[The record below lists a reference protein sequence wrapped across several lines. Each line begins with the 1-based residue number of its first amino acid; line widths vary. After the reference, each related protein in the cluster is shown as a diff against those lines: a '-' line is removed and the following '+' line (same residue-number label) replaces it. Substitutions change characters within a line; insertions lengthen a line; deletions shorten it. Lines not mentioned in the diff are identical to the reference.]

1 MKDNAKQQLTN
12 CLMIK
17 KLGMVVLWSCVIIY
31 GVYIFLLLFFKNII
45 GLAILAVLA
54 IIVIAFKLYRNRY
67 KILFKRQVKMLSR
80 VCEKSPND
88 SRIMPEEQFT
98 ESFDSANFFIQY
110 KPETKEFFFSS
121 YYYLIFPDYV
131 EIWSKAVNEVKILVS
146 MEAPETK
153 VEVHSVGQL
162 GKYFTLIMSPKDA
175 KKSFLLSLAHLCIR
189 LRSQLPCNNR
199 ILIYKFYFKIKVFDT
214 VCYGEFDCV
223 RVSRVITISA
233 NGNYC
238 VANVEVDG
246 CFPEDFIKLNPPM
259 SIILQYDM
267 YSIETKMLV
276 SKEEFDAHWEKCK
289 VKDLCE

>member
-1 MKDNAKQQLTN
+1 
-12 CLMIK
+12 
-17 KLGMVVLWSCVIIY
+17 MVVLWSCVIIY
-31 GVYIFLLLFFKNII
+31 GVYIFLLLFFTNII

-67 KILFKRQVKMLSR
+67 KILFKRRVKMLSR

-131 EIWSKAVNEVKILVS
+131 EIWSKAVKEVKILVS
-146 MEAPETK
+146 KEAPETK
-153 VEVHSVGQL
+153 VEVNSTGQL
-162 GKYFTLIMSPKDA
+162 GKDFTLIMSPKDA
-175 KKSFLLSLAHLCIR
+175 KKSFLLPLAHLCIR

-214 VCYGEFDCV
+214 ICYGEFDGV
-223 RVSRVITISA
+223 RVSKAITISA
-233 NGNYC
+233 DGNYC
-238 VANVEVDG
+238 VANVYVDS
-246 CFPEDFIKLNPPM
+246 CFPEDFIKHNPPM
-259 SIILQYDM
+259 SIILQYDL
-267 YSIETKMLV
+267 YSIETNMLV

-289 VKDLCE
+289 DLCES